1 MVRQQTVLV
10 ILAGVLTSAAACASS
25 SSSSSRR
32 PGPARSSVGTP
43 DAASATSS
51 ASRGAFAARAS
62 AAVIAGRFVLLQGS
76 DTIGVE
82 RFDRAPDRLRAEFTA
97 RGTVAFRYD
106 AALAPDAS
114 VSRIRL
120 TVMPPAGGELTST
133 AAFAGDSVTLTREA
147 PSSDAAKSA
156 RRAAAR
162 GSVPFINP
170 SPSLMEQIVRRARAI
185 GGSGPMATAAVP
197 VFVGGGG
204 PPNVAATVTF
214 AAPDSARL
222 DLGGVEV
229 LLRVDGA
236 GAILG
241 GSVPTQRLTIER
253 VE

>member
-1 MVRQQTVLV
+1 VVRHQTVLV

-25 SSSSSRR
+25 SN

-43 DAASATSS
+43 DAASATSP
-51 ASRGAFAARAS
+51 ASRGAFAAGAP
-62 AAVIAGRFVLLQGS
+62 AAVVAGRFVLLQGS

-82 RFDRAPDRLRAEFTA
+82 RFDRTADRLRAEFTA

-156 RRAAAR
+156 RRGAAR

-185 GGSGPMATAAVP
+185 GGGGPTATAAVP

-229 LLRVDGA
+229 LLRVDGS